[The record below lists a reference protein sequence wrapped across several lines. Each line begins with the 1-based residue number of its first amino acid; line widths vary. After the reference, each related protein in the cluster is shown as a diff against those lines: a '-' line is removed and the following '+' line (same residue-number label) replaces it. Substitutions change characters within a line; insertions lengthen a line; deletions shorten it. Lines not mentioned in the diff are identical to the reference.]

1 MKLKVAYRAVNA
13 MKRRDI
19 LCETLFWCYK
29 EDEIGVAMEHT
40 KYRQHNRSMNI
51 DWNPLELKIYFF
63 SEGQGAEPGRHRP
76 NVHQY

>member
-1 MKLKVAYRAVNA
+1 MRPYGMKLKVAYRAVNA

-51 DWNPLELKIYFF
+51 D
-63 SEGQGAEPGRHRP
+63 
-76 NVHQY
+76 